1 MHRLRSLPLMVVL
14 MAIGAVAM
22 YLPAAHALAT
32 RQHEIARPFFYGGT
46 VLLLV
51 IAMIGIATS
60 NRVPRPVAQGHLATL
75 VASYLVLPL
84 MFALPFQQAV
94 PDTSFTDAWF
104 EMLSSFTTTGATLYG
119 EPGRLPPSVH
129 LWRATV
135 GWMGGFFVLVAAVA
149 VLAPLSL
156 GGVEVISGKVPGRGI
171 AAQITR
177 IADPTERMLR
187 HAARLFPAYAGLT
200 GVLWVLLLLAGD
212 NGLTAICHAMS
223 TLSTSG
229 ISPSGGISGSQ
240 AGNLGEMLI
249 FLFLL
254 TAVSRRLI
262 PGALMVDR
270 STPMHRDPE
279 VQLAAFLL
287 LGVPIVLFL
296 RHWIGS
302 IETENVQNLSAA
314 VAAMWGGLF
323 TTLSFL
329 TTTGFESNDWATS
342 QDWSGLGTPG
352 LILLGLAIVGGGVA
366 TTAGG
371 VKLLRVYALYRH
383 AERELERIVHPSSIG
398 GKGPVARRLRREGAY
413 VAWIFFMLFAFSI
426 AVVTAALT
434 LTGLEFEPAM
444 VLTIAALTT
453 TGPLAAMAVETPIS
467 WQDLDSA
474 AKVIAAA
481 AMVLGRMETLAI
493 LALLAPASWRR

>member
-22 YLPAAHALAT
+22 YIPAAHALAT

-46 VLLLV
+46 VFLLLV
-51 IAMIGIATS
+51 AMIGIATA
-60 NRVPRPVAQGHLATL
+60 NRPTRPAAQGHLGTL

-84 MFALPFQQAV
+84 MFAVPFEQAV
-94 PDTSFTDAWF
+94 PSTGFTDAWF
-104 EMLSSFTTTGATLYG
+104 EMISSFTTTGATLFG

-129 LWRATV
+129 LWRALV
-135 GWMGGFFVLVAAVA
+135 GWLGGFYVLVAAVA

-156 GGVEVISGKVPGRGI
+156 GGVEVISGKVPGRGN

-177 IADPTERMLR
+177 IADPSERMLR
-187 HAARLFPAYAGLT
+187 HATLLFPAYAGLT
-200 GVLWVLLLLAGD
+200 GMLWVLLLLAGD

-229 ISPSGGISGSQ
+229 ISPSGGLSGSQ
-240 AGNLGEMLI
+240 SGFMGELMIFI
-249 FLFLL
+249 FLFA
-254 TAVSRRLI
+254 AVSRRLM

-270 STPMHRDPE
+270 STKIGRDPE

-287 LGVPIVLFL
+287 IGVPLVLFL
-296 RHWIGS
+296 RHWIGA
-302 IETENVQNLSAA
+302 IETEEVQNLGAGGQ
-314 VAAMWGGLF
+314 AMWGGLF

-329 TTTGFESNDWATS
+329 TTTGFESRSWASS

-434 LTGLEFEPAM
+434 LTGLQFEPAM

-453 TGPLAAMAVETPIS
+453 TGPLAAMAVETPIG
-467 WQDLDSA
+467 WHELDAA
-474 AKVIAAA
+474 AKLIAAA